1 MNKITRLISLTE
13 RCTNEFR
20 TNEFAEIGL
29 GPAYNMYIFYLCKN
43 PGVPQD
49 TLSKVLHIN
58 KSNVT
63 RAIQK
68 LIEDG
73 FLYKE
78 IDQDDKRI
86 SRIYATQKA
95 YEIRPILSEKM
106 SNWNEII
113 MAGLTE
119 EERDKLYELLK
130 KVTINACD
138 YSSKKYMEVDN

>member
-1 MNKITRLISLTE
+1 MNRITRFISLTE
-13 RCTNEFR
+13 RCTNEYR
-20 TNEFAEIGL
+20 TAEFAEMGL

-49 TLSKVLHIN
+49 TLSKILHIN

-63 RAIQK
+63 RAIQT
-68 LIEDG
+68 LIKDG

-78 IDQDDKRI
+78 IDSEDKRI
-86 SRIYATQKA
+86 SRIYPTDKA
-95 YEIRPILSEKM
+95 YAIRPLLIKKM
-106 SNWNEII
+106 QRWNEVI

-119 EERDKLYELLK
+119 EEQNILFELLK

-138 YSSKKYMEVDN
+138 YTSKKYVEVDN